1 MRSTFVH
8 RKHWIILK
16 WITLS
21 GNFPCHILSIRK
33 TGWGRNPHSA
43 GRDFLGLSFQAL
55 QTALLLLCPA
65 VRLVTGSPHRSWPR
79 PGFPVGSPASD
90 PPSLSHTR
98 VAPAGVFTACGLY
111 LLAFYI
117 HFATCQELWLK
128 VQQRKHFK
136 LLTNMRFD
144 CYWQVPVIH
153 ALSVSELRRDTS
165 TGFISSQNIRDDK
178 TSLWP
183 NQFRD

>member
-21 GNFPCHILSIRK
+21 GNFPCNILSIRK

-43 GRDFLGLSFQAL
+43 GRDFPGLNFQAL
-55 QTALLLLCPA
+55 QTALLPLCPA
-65 VRLVTGSPHRSWPR
+65 VLLVTRSPHRSWPR
-79 PGFPVGSPASD
+79 PGFPVGSPHWIL
-90 PPSLSHTR
+90 PHFPTL
-98 VAPAGVFTACGLY
+98 VAPAVVFTACGLY

-144 CYWQVPVIH
+144 LLFAGSSYPC
-153 ALSVSELRRDTS
+153 SVSANPRDTN
-165 TGFISSQNIRDDK
+165 TGFISFWNIRDDK

>member
-16 WITLS
+16 WITVS
-21 GNFPCHILSIRK
+21 GNFPSNILSIRK
-33 TGWGRNPHSA
+33 TGWGRDPHRA

-55 QTALLLLCPA
+55 QTTCSPSALQSCL
-65 VRLVTGSPHRSWPR
+65 WPGAPTA
-79 PGFPVGSPASD
+79 PGPGLASLWGLSIG
-90 PPSLSHTR
+90 PSLTFLHSR
-98 VAPAGVFTACGLY
+98 SPQLCSQPVACAC
-111 LLAFYI
+111 LLAFYM
-117 HFATCQELWLK
+117 HFATCQQLWLK

-136 LLTNMRFD
+136 LLTSMRFD
-144 CYWQVPVIH
+144 LLFAGSSYPC
-153 ALSVSELRRDTS
+153 SVSGLPRDAS
-165 TGFISSQNIRDDK
+165 TGFISFQNICDDK